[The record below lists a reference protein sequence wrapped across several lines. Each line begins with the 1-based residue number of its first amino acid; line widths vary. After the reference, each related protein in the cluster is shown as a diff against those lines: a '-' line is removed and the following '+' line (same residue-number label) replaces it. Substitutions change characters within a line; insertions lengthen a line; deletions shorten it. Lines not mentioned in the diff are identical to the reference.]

1 MLVNLSRVGHKNDS
15 FILATRAKQVFFSLE
30 DPSDSWWS
38 IVLTPRQRDFEDQY
52 NDDELGN
59 IVLSC
64 QGMPKATL
72 DIESRL
78 DLDENTPT
86 YIDSYTMELPTDEDL
101 TLGLEEVEIG
111 LDNAHMDELEQVFAS
126 KNEKKKTRG
135 LTLMH
140 DVTRIKSAGEKT
152 VVNYNENGVPIGEN
166 GHKLQSFIG
175 SCGAFVNDG
184 RSKDATMK
192 MVGVSFRQFKSW
204 LTTQYIIHFIDE
216 SQLLIDPTSLY
227 SHLINTPVWQKF
239 VRSRL
244 SPKFQVLTFY
254 LIIKSIIV

>member
-1 MLVNLSRVGHKNDS
+1 MRKGDVEVSDNLRWIAHDPHP
-15 FILATRAKQVFFSLE
+15 

-78 DLDENTPT
+78 DLDKNTPT

-175 SCGAFVNDG
+175 SC
-184 RSKDATMK
+184 
-192 MVGVSFRQFKSW
+192 VSSY
-204 LTTQYIIHFIDE
+204 LHYICILEGSAD
-216 SQLLIDPTSLY
+216 
-227 SHLINTPVWQKF
+227 
-239 VRSRL
+239 
-244 SPKFQVLTFY
+244 
-254 LIIKSIIV
+254 